1 MRGGSDDDVLDAL
14 VPRPLRRSGWMTFR
28 TLFVDAFVPPESSE
42 PHYWFETRRPFCNL
56 VFLLPLL
63 LIYEFGVL
71 AIGGTE
77 SETFRN
83 GADAWMRQF
92 LLRLGIDL
100 LWLLPVSLIGALV
113 FWQWASRQPWRT
125 SWDTLGGMIA
135 ESLLFAFAL
144 ILVGQAV
151 DSCFRQP
158 QTNLLQI
165 EGSRW
170 AHSLLIRSVTF
181 LGAGIYEEFL
191 FRLCLIPVTYAALRT
206 LLVPHRWSVGATIV
220 LTSLVFSLAHYL
232 GAPDQDYSLT
242 VLTDAVVRVQSTR
255 ALWFGFVFRTLAG
268 MFFAGLFFLRGFG
281 ITVGAH
287 AAYDV
292 IVGAVL
298 ISEL

>member
-1 MRGGSDDDVLDAL
+1 
-14 VPRPLRRSGWMTFR
+14 MTFR
-28 TLFVDAFVPPESSE
+28 SFFVDAFGPPAASE

-63 LIYEFGVL
+63 LAYELGVL
-71 AIGGTE
+71 AIGGTD
-77 SETFRN
+77 SDSFRN

-92 LLRLGIDL
+92 LLRMGIDL
-100 LWLLPVSLIGALV
+100 LWLLPTSLVGALLL
-113 FWQWASRQPWRT
+113 WQWVSRQPWRM

-144 ILVGQAV
+144 ILLGQGI
-151 DSCFRQP
+151 DSCFRQTP
-158 QTNLLQI
+158 TNLLALDGPGWFNSI
-165 EGSRW
+165 
-170 AHSLLIRSVTF
+170 LVRSVTF

-191 FRLCLIPVTYAALRT
+191 FRLCLIPITYAAFRT
-206 LLVPHRWSVGATIV
+206 LLIPHRWSVGATIV
-220 LTSLVFSLAHYL
+220 LTSVVFSLAHYL
-232 GAPDQDYSLT
+232 GTPDQGYSVSML
-242 VLTDAVVRVQSTR
+242 VDAVVKVQSTR
-255 ALWFGFVFRTLAG
+255 SLWFSFAFRTLAG
-268 MFFAGLFFLRGFG
+268 MFFAALFFLRGFG

>member
-1 MRGGSDDDVLDAL
+1 MMF
-14 VPRPLRRSGWMTFR
+14 RSFV
-28 TLFVDAFVPPESSE
+28 VDAFVPPASSE

-63 LIYEFGVL
+63 LAYELGVL
-71 AIGGTE
+71 AIGGTD
-77 SETFRN
+77 SDAFRN

-92 LLRLGIDL
+92 LLRMGIDL
-100 LWLLPVSLIGALV
+100 LWLLPTSLVGALLL
-113 FWQWASRQPWRT
+113 WQWVSRQPWRM

-144 ILVGQAV
+144 ILLGQGV
-151 DSCFRQP
+151 DSCFRQTP
-158 QTNLLQI
+158 TNLLAI
-165 EGSRW
+165 EGPGWFNSI
-170 AHSLLIRSVTF
+170 LIRSVTF

-191 FRLCLIPVTYAALRT
+191 FRLCLIPITYAAFRA

-220 LTSLVFSLAHYL
+220 LTSVVFSLAHYL
-232 GAPDQDYSLT
+232 GTPDQGYSLSM
-242 VLTDAVVRVQSTR
+242 LADAVIKVQSTR
-255 ALWFGFVFRTLAG
+255 TLWFSFVFRTLAG
-268 MFFAGLFFLRGFG
+268 MFFAALFFLRGFG

>member
-1 MRGGSDDDVLDAL
+1 
-14 VPRPLRRSGWMTFR
+14 MTFR
-28 TLFVDAFVPPESSE
+28 NLFVDAFVPPESSE

-63 LIYEFGVL
+63 LAYELGVVL
-71 AIGGTE
+71 IGGPN
-77 SETFRN
+77 SDAFRN
-83 GADAWMRQF
+83 GADAWIRQF
-92 LLRLGIDL
+92 LLHMGIEL
-100 LWLLPVSLIGALV
+100 LWVLPASLIAALI
-113 FWQWASRQPWRT
+113 FWQWASRQPWRM

-144 ILVGQAV
+144 ILLGQGV

-158 QTNLLQI
+158 TANLLQV
-165 EGSRW
+165 EGGGF
-170 AHSLLIRSVTF
+170 ANSLMIRSVTF

-191 FRLCLIPVTYAALRT
+191 FRLCLIPLTYAAFRA

-232 GAPDQDYSLT
+232 GTPDDGYSISMLA
-242 VLTDAVVRVQSTR
+242 DAVARVQSTR
-255 ALWFGFVFRTLAG
+255 ALWFSFVFRTLAG
-268 MFFAGLFFLRGFG
+268 MFFAALFFLRGFG

>member
-1 MRGGSDDDVLDAL
+1 MSI
-14 VPRPLRRSGWMTFR
+14 RS
-28 TLFVDAFVPPESSE
+28 LFVDAFVPPQSPE

-63 LIYEFGVL
+63 LAYELGVL
-71 AIGGTE
+71 MLGGTD
-77 SETFRN
+77 SDAFRN

-92 LLRLGIDL
+92 LLQLGIDL
-100 LWLLPVSLIGALV
+100 LWLLPATMIGALV
-113 FWQWASRQPWRT
+113 FWQWASRQPWRM

-144 ILVGQAV
+144 ILLGQGV

-158 QTNLLQI
+158 QTNLLQAV
-165 EGSRW
+165 GSGW
-170 AHSLLIRSVTF
+170 ANGVMVRSITF

-191 FRLCLIPVTYAALRT
+191 FRLCLIPLTYAGFRAL
-206 LLVPHRWSVGATIV
+206 LIPHRWSVGATIV

-232 GAPDQDYSLT
+232 GSPDDGYSLT
-242 VLTDAVVRVQSTR
+242 MLTDAVSRVLTTR
-255 ALWFGFVFRTLAG
+255 SLWFSFVFRTLAG
-268 MFFAGLFFLRGFG
+268 AFFAALFFLRGFG

-292 IVGAVL
+292 IVGALL

>member
-1 MRGGSDDDVLDAL
+1 MRFCHLL
-14 VPRPLRRSGWMTFR
+14 VDTVAPAAS
-28 TLFVDAFVPPESSE
+28 AE

-63 LIYEFGVL
+63 LVYELGVL
-71 AIGGTE
+71 VIGGAQ
-77 SETFRN
+77 SEAFRN

-100 LWLLPVSLIGALV
+100 LWVLPMTLVGALLCL
-113 FWQWASRQPWRT
+113 QWASRQPWRM

-144 ILVGQAV
+144 ILLGQAV
-151 DSCFRQP
+151 DSCFRQQP
-158 QTNLLQI
+158 ANLLQM
-165 EGSRW
+165 EGAGWTS
-170 AHSLLIRSVTF
+170 SMLVRSVTF

-191 FRLCLIPVTYAALRT
+191 FRLCLIPVTYTGFRAL
-206 LLVPHRWSVGATIV
+206 LLPHRWSVGATIV

-232 GAPDQDYSLT
+232 GTPDQVCSLS
-242 VLTDAVVRVQSTR
+242 VLTDAVERVRTTR
-255 ALWFGFVFRTLAG
+255 ALWFSFVFRTLAG
-268 MFFAGLFFLRGFG
+268 MFFAALFFLRGFG

>member
-1 MRGGSDDDVLDAL
+1 
-14 VPRPLRRSGWMTFR
+14 MTFR
-28 TLFVDAFVPPESSE
+28 NLFVDAFVPPESSE

-63 LIYEFGVL
+63 LVYELGVL
-71 AIGGTE
+71 LIGGTN
-77 SETFRN
+77 SDAFRN

-92 LLRLGIDL
+92 LLQLGIDL
-100 LWLLPVSLIGALV
+100 LWLLPTSLVVALL
-113 FWQWASRQPWRT
+113 FWQWASRQPWRM

-144 ILVGQAV
+144 ILLGQGV

-158 QTNLLQI
+158 ATNLLQV
-165 EGSRW
+165 ESGGW
-170 AHSLLIRSVTF
+170 ASSLMVRSVTF

-191 FRLCLIPVTYAALRT
+191 FRLCLIPVTYAGFRA

-232 GAPDQDYSLT
+232 GTPDDGYSFSM
-242 VLTDAVVRVQSTR
+242 LTDAVVRVQSTR
-255 ALWFGFVFRTLAG
+255 TLWFSFVFRTLAG
-268 MFFAGLFFLRGFG
+268 MFFAALFFLRGFG

-298 ISEL
+298 IAEL

>member
-1 MRGGSDDDVLDAL
+1 
-14 VPRPLRRSGWMTFR
+14 MTFR
-28 TLFVDAFVPPESSE
+28 NLFVDAFLPPESAE

-63 LIYEFGVL
+63 LIYELGVL
-71 AIGGTE
+71 VIGGPD
-77 SETFRN
+77 SEMFRN

-100 LWLLPVSLIGALV
+100 LWLLPVSLVGALLI
-113 FWQWASRQPWRT
+113 WQWVSCQPWRT

-144 ILVGQAV
+144 ILIGQGV
-151 DSCFRQP
+151 DTCFRQS
-158 QTNLLQI
+158 QQNLLQVQ
-165 EGSRW
+165 GSGW
-170 AHSLLIRSVTF
+170 THSVMIRSVTF

-191 FRLCLIPVTYAALRT
+191 FRLCLIPITYAGLRS
-206 LLVPHRWSVGATIV
+206 LLLPHRWSVAATIV

-232 GAPDQDYSLT
+232 GTPAQDYSLSL
-242 VLTDAVVRVQSTR
+242 LTDAVVRIQSTR
-255 ALWFGFVFRTLAG
+255 ALWFGFAFRTVAG

-298 ISEL
+298 IAELS

>member
-1 MRGGSDDDVLDAL
+1 
-14 VPRPLRRSGWMTFR
+14 MTFR
-28 TLFVDAFVPPESSE
+28 HLFVDAFVPPQLPE

-63 LIYEFGVL
+63 GVYELGVMI
-71 AIGGTE
+71 IGGSE
-77 SETFRN
+77 SDSFRN

-92 LLRLGIDL
+92 LLKAGVDL
-100 LWLLPVSLIGALV
+100 LFLLPLSVIGALLA
-113 FWQWASRQPWRT
+113 WHWASKQPWRM

-144 ILVGQAV
+144 ILLGQAV
-151 DSCFRQP
+151 DFCFRQSP
-158 QTNLLQI
+158 PNLLQVVG
-165 EGSRW
+165 EGTFSRW
-170 AHSLLIRSVTF
+170 STGLIVRSVTF

-191 FRLCLIPVTYAALRT
+191 FRLCLIPVTYASFRAL
-206 LLVPHRWSVGATIV
+206 LLPHRWSVGATIV
-220 LTSLVFSLAHYL
+220 LTSVVFSLAHYL
-232 GAPDQDYSLT
+232 GTPGDNYSLS
-242 VLTDAVVRVQSTR
+242 LLADAVVRVQSSR
-255 ALWFGFVFRTLAG
+255 ALWFSFVFRTLAG
-268 MFFAGLFFLRGFG
+268 MFFAALFFLRGFG